1 MAKRKSNQNIKIID
15 DDIDDKFVQFFG
27 DMKFDNKNMETELK
41 TRFSNYLNNTNS
53 SNSNNENND
62 NNAIIFVRSSTN
74 QQEDSCGIQIE
85 KCKQYCDKINL
96 VVKQTDIYKFD
107 GHSAFKD
114 SAYKLPIL
122 EIIAKPENANKH
134 LVFNDPS
141 RLSRNVQFAF
151 DILHDCEKQ
160 NIKLHSVR
168 EEQVFDLKD
177 KKQKIELLVSIEDAQ
192 KESET
197 ISRRIIE
204 SNDIQRDN
212 GGHFGKVPFGKEK
225 YIEHKETIPGNIIN
239 VRKIRNLP
247 EEHVETR
254 VIRLIKILRGNCVNT
269 TVKDFLSLFNSLH
282 EHKVQYGSEEEPF
295 CNSVTWVNFVDKDL
309 EIPSSYS
316 DITQLLN
323 DWDILNRGRKWTTNS
338 IMNLVIQNNLN
349 KPVEPKPKS
358 KYNYEFNNYA
368 DYKWY

>member
-1 MAKRKSNQNIKIID
+1 MSKRKSNQNINI
-15 DDIDDKFVQFFG
+15 IDDKFVQFFG
-27 DMKFDNKNMETELK
+27 DMKFDDKNMETELK
-41 TRFSNYLNNTNS
+41 KRFSNYINNT
-53 SNSNNENND
+53 NSNNENS
-62 NNAIIFVRSSTN
+62 AIIFVRSSTN
-74 QQEDSCGIQIE
+74 QQEDSCSTQIE
-85 KCKQYCDKINL
+85 KCKQYCVKNNL

-107 GHSAFKD
+107 GHSAYKE
-114 SAYKLPIL
+114 AVYKLPIL

-168 EEQVFDLKD
+168 EELVFDLKD

-192 KESET
+192 KESEL
-197 ISRRIIE
+197 ISKRIME

-254 VIRLIKILRGNCVNT
+254 VIKVIKILRGSCVNI
-269 TVKDFLSLFNSLH
+269 TVKEFLNLFNGLH
-282 EHKVQYGSEEEPF
+282 AHKVQYGSEEEPF
-295 CNSVTWVNFVDKDL
+295 CNLITWVNFVDKDL
-309 EIPSSYS
+309 DTPSGYS
-316 DITQLLN
+316 DIAQLLN
-323 DWDILNRGRKWTTNS
+323 DWDILNRGKKWNVAS

-349 KPVEPKPKS
+349 KPIEKPKQ
-358 KYNYEFNNYA
+358 YYNNYNNYINCTNSDDDDY
-368 DYKWY
+368 DYK